1 MNKKISPE
9 ELEKRTVES
18 LWLHY
23 FNRSLREQKIIS
35 EKRVSE
41 NDRVDCQ
48 KNRRRDARA
57 QLKKKPK
64 TT

>member
-35 EKRVSE
+35 EKEYRKMIELIAKKTGVEMRVRS
-41 NDRVDCQ
+41 
-48 KNRRRDARA
+48 
-57 QLKKKPK
+57 
-64 TT
+64 

>member
-18 LWLHY
+18 LWLNY

-35 EKRVSE
+35 EKEYRKMIELIAQKTGVEMRVRS
-41 NDRVDCQ
+41 
-48 KNRRRDARA
+48 
-57 QLKKKPK
+57 
-64 TT
+64 

>member
-18 LWLHY
+18 LWLNY

-35 EKRVSE
+35 EKEYRKMIELIAKKTGVEMRVRS
-41 NDRVDCQ
+41 
-48 KNRRRDARA
+48 
-57 QLKKKPK
+57 
-64 TT
+64 